1 MKQLPLLLRFTRER
15 MKEVD
20 KVNDQNYY
28 VETVLRQ
35 RVNW

>member
-1 MKQLPLLLRFTRER
+1 MKQLIYTR

-20 KVNDQNYY
+20 KVNEQNYY